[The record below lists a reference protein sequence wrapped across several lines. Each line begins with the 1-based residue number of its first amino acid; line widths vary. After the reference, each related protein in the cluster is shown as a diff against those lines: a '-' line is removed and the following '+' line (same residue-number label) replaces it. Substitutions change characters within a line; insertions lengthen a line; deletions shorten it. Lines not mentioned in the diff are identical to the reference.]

1 MILITNIIIFAF
13 TFLLSSLFSLVE
25 IMFFSSILK
34 SNNLLITFG
43 SKQVDLFYQSP
54 LLLKNIKLIFVLFAF
69 LANLILFNYIFNY
82 ILSLFPKKTL
92 KYNINNSNVLSINLG
107 KIHNS
112 DEDLLLPEKGLYQ
125 NILITGAI
133 GSGKTSSAMYPI
145 TEQLISY
152 RSSSQKEKLGM
163 LILDVKGNYYLQVLK
178 FASKYNR
185 QDDVIPIEI
194 SGKYKYNPLDN
205 PSLKASV
212 LAIV

>member
-152 RSSSQKEKLGM
+152 R
-163 LILDVKGNYYLQVLK
+163 
-178 FASKYNR
+178 
-185 QDDVIPIEI
+185 
-194 SGKYKYNPLDN
+194 
-205 PSLKASV
+205 
-212 LAIV
+212 